1 MQTYTKI
8 NTLYKRDPETKN
20 IIIGDYSLPEFE
32 YLKNVIWE
40 CTEKIDGTNIKIGFD
55 GNNIT
60 FEGKT
65 ENANI
70 PKHLLAKLESLF
82 TIEKLKEV
90 FPDKIDESGNIIP
103 TNIILYG
110 EGYGFKIRNGGNY
123 IKDGV
128 NFRLFDIKI
137 GNWWLPRESCA
148 NIAEQLNIDVV
159 PLIGHVNL
167 QDAENYVIKGFK
179 STIAENRDY
188 DAEGLVCKPLHGLL
202 NRGGGRII
210 VKIKT
215 CDYKKLQINGLS
227 RNR

>member
-20 IIIGDYSLPEFE
+20 IILGDYSLPEFY
-32 YLKNVIWE
+32 YLKDLIWE

-82 TIEKLKEV
+82 TVEALKEV
-90 FPDKIDESGNIIP
+90 FPDKFDELGNIIP
-103 TNIILYG
+103 TNVILYG
-110 EGYGFKIRNGGNY
+110 EGYGKKIQSGGNY
-123 IKDGV
+123 IKDDV
-128 NFRLFDIKI
+128 NFILFDVKI
-137 GNWWLPRESCA
+137 GNWWLQYNDCKT
-148 NIAEQLNIDVV
+148 IAEQLRIDVV
-159 PLIGHVNL
+159 PLIGHVTL
-167 QDAENYVIKGFK
+167 QQAEDYVIKGFK
-179 STIAENRDY
+179 STIAENKEY
-188 DAEGLVCKPLHGLL
+188 QAEGLVCKPLYGLL

-215 CDYKKLQINGLS
+215 VDYRKLKANGLS
-227 RNR
+227 